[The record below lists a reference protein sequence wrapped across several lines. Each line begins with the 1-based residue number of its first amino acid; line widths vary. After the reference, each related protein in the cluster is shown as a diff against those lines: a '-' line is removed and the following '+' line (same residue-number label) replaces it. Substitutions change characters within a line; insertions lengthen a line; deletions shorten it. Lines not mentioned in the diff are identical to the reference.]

1 MFEVI
6 TRPTEWLHSMSGF
19 VVLKSQKFR
28 DNTYTCNQQ
37 KLIDLKRINEQNQ
50 WTWNEFHVKNRFQNN
65 PMIVETTNSHHPWK
79 SLIVIWN
86 HWASVNIISKQ
97 KEWNVTKIVITII
110 QGHLIWNIWLT
121 TCIFVYISGQK
132 PHLKMIESLELNNC
146 NNLTMMLNLTIE
158 MIR

>member
-1 MFEVI
+1 MSIMWEKLYMFSKRMCNFLCVLYNFWNNVRSMFEVI

-86 HWASVNIISKQ
+86 HWASVNIISNKKNEMWQ
-97 KEWNVTKIVITII
+97 KS
-110 QGHLIWNIWLT
+110 QL
-121 TCIFVYISGQK
+121 Q
-132 PHLKMIESLELNNC
+132 
-146 NNLTMMLNLTIE
+146 
-158 MIR
+158 